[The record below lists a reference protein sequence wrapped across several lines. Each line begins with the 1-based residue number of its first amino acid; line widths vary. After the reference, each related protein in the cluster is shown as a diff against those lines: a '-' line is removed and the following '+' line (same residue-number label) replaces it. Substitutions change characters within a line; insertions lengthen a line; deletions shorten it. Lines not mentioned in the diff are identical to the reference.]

1 MQQSVSVEAKG
12 IPLPAMLA
20 AVWGAF
26 LYEGL
31 MAHHPD
37 HQRTRAILDHWNEG
51 CIELVIA
58 VCAYLPEVW
67 EQISTTW
74 NNSDEDLPGVF
85 EYEVVSPL
93 GEWLGEYLLS
103 HDGHLPD
110 PDAVRAQIHD
120 LIQAFFPAQAAA

>member
-1 MQQSVSVEAKG
+1 MQHSVSVEAKG

-37 HQRTRAILDHWNEG
+37 PQRTRAILDHWNEG

-74 NNSDEDLPGVF
+74 NNSDEDLPRVF

-93 GEWLGEYLLS
+93 GEWLGECLLS
-103 HDGHLPD
+103 HEGHLAD
-110 PDAVRAQIHD
+110 PDTVRAKIHD
-120 LIQAFFPAQAAA
+120 LIQAFFPAQAA